1 MDVQQRFMTGDL
13 QGPPLDAWS
22 WTRQDAEE
30 RRWEEAEQIVVLVR
44 SANKLGN

>member
-1 MDVQQRFMTGDL
+1 MNVQQRFRTGDL

-22 WTRQDAEE
+22 LARQDAEE